1 MADFDYTALD
11 PRGRTVAGVI
21 AADGAGVARQAL
33 ERRRLVPLRVEP
45 AAARRGARPP
55 GRIGTGD
62 LSLVTRQLASL
73 VASMTLEEALHTV
86 GSQAGKRAVR
96 ETLLAV
102 HAHVVEGFRLSEAMA
117 RTPRSFPALYRAM
130 VAAGEGTGA
139 LPAILERLADLL
151 EREQQVRSQLTT
163 ALAYPAALALTAVG
177 VVLALMAFVVPR
189 VVEQFDSMGREL
201 PWLTRF
207 VVALSELIGAWG
219 LPLLGLLVLTGVAS
233 ARVLRQ
239 PGPRLRFDT
248 ALLRLPLLGRLLRET
263 HAARMART
271 LAIMLE
277 SGLPV
282 MEGLAITARTVGNR
296 RLRLATESMAGAVRE
311 GGSLSAA
318 MRRAGVFPPTL
329 LYMAASG
336 EDTGRPGP
344 MLERAADYL
353 EREFHTFTRAAM
365 SLLEPAIII
374 VLGGVVAVIVLSIL
388 LPILQFNTL
397 VLG

>member
-1 MADFDYTALD
+1 
-11 PRGRTVAGVI
+11 
-21 AADGAGVARQAL
+21 
-33 ERRRLVPLRVEP
+33 
-45 AAARRGARPP
+45 
-55 GRIGTGD
+55 
-62 LSLVTRQLASL
+62 
-73 VASMTLEEALHTV
+73 
-86 GSQAGKRAVR
+86 
-96 ETLLAV
+96 
-102 HAHVVEGFRLSEAMA
+102 
-117 RTPRSFPALYRAM
+117 M

-151 EREQQVRSQLTT
+151 EREQQVRSQLAT

-177 VVLALMAFVVPR
+177 VVLALMTFVVPR

-207 VVALSELIGAWG
+207 VVGASGFLGSWG
-219 LPLLGLLVLTGVAS
+219 LPLLALLAVAAIAA
-233 ARVLRQ
+233 ARLLRD
-239 PGPRLRFDT
+239 PAARLRADT
-248 ALLRLPLLGRLLRET
+248 AILRLPLLGRLLREV

-296 RLRLATESMAGAVRE
+296 RLRLATESMTGAVRE

-336 EDTGRPGP
+336 EDSGRLAP

-353 EREFHTFTRAAM
+353 EREFNTFTRAAM
-365 SLLEPAIII
+365 SLLEPAIIV